1 VNRVARWLLLS
12 RAHGLYVDADPAG
25 VFTARAVVD
34 DMAARAGGV
43 QPHVFAK
50 GVGEAPDVAIEQL
63 SDELGRIAG
72 ELLQADG

>member
-1 VNRVARWLLLS
+1 MNRVARWLLLS

-34 DMAARAGGV
+34 DMA